1 MEGERS
7 SLLRRSTPLLAVM
20 ALVAP
25 TPAGASSFTPD
36 PPPGAATLK
45 PDAAPAAAPA
55 VPVVRRQHATVSHTT
70 VPVARTVV
78 VRTSAPV
85 PRAVVRPT
93 FVKHATA
100 KHATPP
106 RPMAK
111 PRQKPK
117 PAAKPTPRLVLP
129 TLPPVLVPRFVE
141 APLGSDPPRAL
152 AALALALAALTALS
166 GAGVVFSW
174 SKR

>member
-20 ALVAP
+20 ALLAP
-25 TPAGASSFTPD
+25 SQARASSFTPD
-36 PPPGAATLK
+36 PPPGAATLQ
-45 PDAAPAAAPA
+45 PDAAPAAAKTA
-55 VPVVRRQHATVSHTT
+55 VTTPVVKPRVPAASH
-70 VPVARTVV
+70 
-78 VRTSAPV
+78 TSAPV
-85 PRAVVRPT
+85 VRTAVVRASAPVRQPVT
-93 FVKHATA
+93 RPAVVKQAA
-100 KHATPP
+100 PP
-106 RPMAK
+106 RAKAK
-111 PRQKPK
+111 PKSKPRPVVKPK
-117 PAAKPTPRLVLP
+117 PRLVVP

-174 SKR
+174 SRR